1 MIRTLVLSLALV
13 ACSKSADP
21 KPEQKPAGVTG
32 SAAGS
37 ADAPSEAEL
46 VNFCVRSY
54 GQMMDCFKDDEFW
67 QVFATMYFANTN
79 LTSDETERTHWIG
92 IMKEDLLKL
101 YNEHGFEENCKAS
114 VRMNKLPSAKSVKNV
129 GEAAK
134 KSCSAFGSAFGY
146 MVFNEGAFHNP
157 K

>member
-21 KPEQKPAGVTG
+21 KAEHRA
-32 SAAGS
+32 AAGS
-37 ADAPSEAEL
+37 AVGSDAQPTDAEL

-101 YNEHGFEENCKAS
+101 ANEHGFEENCKVS
-114 VRMNKLPSAKSVKNV
+114 VQMNKHPSAKSVKNV
-129 GEAAK
+129 GEAAT

>member
-1 MIRTLVLSLALV
+1 MIRTFLIPLALVV
-13 ACSKSADP
+13 ACSKSADH
-21 KPEQKPAGVTG
+21 KPVATTG

-37 ADAPSEAEL
+37 GAAALSEAEL

-54 GQMMDCFKDDEFW
+54 GQMMECFKDDEFW
-67 QVFATMYFANTN
+67 QVFSTMYFANTN

-101 YNEHGFEENCKAS
+101 YNEKGFEENCKTT
-114 VRMNKLPSAKSVKNV
+114 VQQNKLPSAKSVENV
-129 GEAAK
+129 RAAAT

>member
-1 MIRTLVLSLALV
+1 
-13 ACSKSADP
+13 
-21 KPEQKPAGVTG
+21 
-32 SAAGS
+32 
-37 ADAPSEAEL
+37 

-54 GQMMDCFKDDEFW
+54 GQMMECFKDDEFW

-79 LTSDETERTHWIG
+79 LTSDENERSHWIG

-101 YNEHGFEENCKAS
+101 YNEHSFEENCKAT
-114 VRMNKLPSAKSVKNV
+114 VQRNKLPTAQSIKKV
-129 GEAAK
+129 GDAAK
-134 KSCSAFGSAFGY
+134 KSCAAFGSAFGY

>member
-1 MIRTLVLSLALV
+1 MTRMLVIALALA
-13 ACSKSADP
+13 ACSKSADH
-21 KPEQKPAGVTG
+21 KAEPAAA
-32 SAAGS
+32 AAGS
-37 ADAPSEAEL
+37 DATPTEAEL

-79 LTSDETERTHWIG
+79 LTSDETDRTHWIG
-92 IMKEDLLKL
+92 VMKEDLLKL
-101 YNEHGFEENCKAS
+101 ASDHGFEKNCKTT
-114 VRMNKLPSAKSVKNV
+114 VQHNKWPSTRSIKNV
-129 GEAAK
+129 GEAAT
-134 KSCSAFGSAFGY
+134 KSCAAFGSAFGY